1 MRASKRVEL
10 NFEQLTCLI
19 KALEKDK
26 LIVSSIPFAVTL
38 VGVGTGLIAAAF
50 YHITSHPSVSTISP
64 LLLGFGAFMGY
75 LGGLIINYVRLLG
88 GAGFPAVE
96 QIFADL
102 SPGDRAQLF
111 NLLENYPHLVSP
123 FVHSHRY
130 SILMSI
136 GKARRSNDE

>member
-1 MRASKRVEL
+1 MRAPKPVQLSV
-10 NFEQLTCLI
+10 EQLTCLI
-19 KALEKDK
+19 KALEEDK
-26 LIVSSIPFAVTL
+26 LIEVSSVPFAITL
-38 VGVGTGLIAAAF
+38 VSVGTGLIAASV
-50 YHITSHPSVSTISP
+50 YHIASHPSVPNISP

-75 LGGLIINYVRLLG
+75 LGGPFINFVRLLG
-88 GAGFPAVE
+88 GAGLPAVE

-111 NLLENYPHLVSP
+111 NLLENYPHLVAP

-136 GKARRSNDE
+136 GKANRG